1 MKIVVPVKFVPDLVE
16 ELVIDECGAAL
27 DATEVSP
34 ILNEFDDHAIEQ
46 AILLLERDG
55 AEVTVI
61 APDIEGADDA
71 LYTASAKG
79 AGRLIRLSGY
89 FEEGINNHTLARQL
103 APLIQEIN
111 PDLVFTGVQ
120 AHDDLD
126 GQLGPLL
133 AEYLGQPYL
142 GYVAGVRIEN
152 GAAVLRK
159 EYPGG
164 LIAELEADLPVV
176 LGIQAAETP
185 PRYVVFSRVR
195 QAMQTAAIEEWEAPP
210 DTALAAKAEDES
222 AFPLVSR
229 LFKPVAGER
238 AAMIEGE
245 ADEVAARFLAILAE
259 QGVL

>member
-16 ELVIDECGAAL
+16 ELVIDESGAAL
-27 DATEVSP
+27 DAMEVSP

-46 AILLLERDG
+46 AILLMERDG

-61 APDIEGADDA
+61 APDVEGADDA
-71 LYTASAKG
+71 LYTAAAKG
-79 AGRLIRLSGY
+79 AGRLIRLSGD
-89 FEEGINNHTLARQL
+89 FEEGMSNHAFARLL
-103 APLIQEIN
+103 APLLREIN
-111 PDLVFTGVQ
+111 PGLILTGVQ

-133 AEYLGQPYL
+133 AESLGQPYL
-142 GYVAGVRIEN
+142 GYVAGVKLED
-152 GAAVLRK
+152 GMAVMRK

-164 LIAELEADLPVV
+164 LMAELEVDLPAV
-176 LGIQAAETP
+176 LGIQAAEEP

-195 QAMQTAAIEEWEAPP
+195 QAMQTAEIEEWEP
-210 DTALAAKAEDES
+210 AEAEENTGS
-222 AFPLVSR
+222 PLVSR
-229 LFKPVAGER
+229 LFQPVAGER
-238 AAMIEGE
+238 ATMIEGE